1 MGEQDMTLPDTLNRP
16 ELAKDAAAPARMELR
31 GIAKGYGEPWER
43 TEVLDRLDFD
53 IEPGKLTVL
62 VGPSGCGKS
71 TIVNLVAGYDRPDTG
86 KVMIDGRPVHGPAHE
101 RMVVFQES
109 ALIPWQTTYENIV
122 FGPRLRGD
130 LSGVRLRLAAEQLID
145 RVGLADFRD
154 KYPAQ
159 LSGGMQRRAELARAL
174 INNPRVMILDEP
186 FRGLDA
192 MSRQLMHAAFLGLFE
207 AEKRTGLFVTSELD
221 EAILLGDRLIVLSN
235 QPARVRAVIDVSLPR
250 PRSTAM
256 LDSAEAYEIKRAAM
270 ELLHEEALRSFVGGS
285 QASDLLL
292 AHTRRR

>member
-1 MGEQDMTLPDTLNRP
+1 MTLPDTLNRP

-86 KVMIDGRPVHGPAHE
+86 KVMIDGRPVRGPAHE